1 MIKTTCH
8 SQPFSANVP
17 VMENTNTQN
26 QTAEAMAELQESAE
40 TATEQPAAAQPDNVT
55 QLQPEA
61 ATNEPN
67 WKEEAAKALA
77 ELENSRKRHAK
88 ELSDARNFAVS
99 RFAQEM
105 LNVADNI
112 TRAQSVMPETAEGDV
127 KNIKEGVAMVAHQ
140 FQQSLEKFQIKQIST
155 VGAQLNP
162 DQHQAMQK
170 APSDKPEGEIIA
182 EMQAGYM
189 IGERLLRPA
198 LVVVS
203 NGEAPTE

>member
-1 MIKTTCH
+1 MKNID
-8 SQPFSANVP
+8 
-17 VMENTNTQN
+17 NTQT
-26 QTAEAMAELQESAE
+26 QEAMAELEAGR
-40 TATEQPAAAQPDNVT
+40 TAKSDAAADMAQADNVT
-55 QLQPEA
+55 EFTPNAAPEEMQA
-61 ATNEPN
+61 EASNEPD

-112 TRAQSVMPETAEGDV
+112 ARAQSVMPENAEGEV
-127 KNIKEGVAMVAHQ
+127 KSIKEGVAMVAHQ
-140 FQQSLEKFQIKQIST
+140 FGQSLEKFQIKRINA
-155 VGAQLNP
+155 VGTQLNP
-162 DQHQAMQK
+162 EQHQAMQK

-203 NGEAPTE
+203 NGEKPE

>member
-1 MIKTTCH
+1 
-8 SQPFSANVP
+8 
-17 VMENTNTQN
+17 
-26 QTAEAMAELQESAE
+26 MAELEAERTAKADMAQE
-40 TATEQPAAAQPDNVT
+40 DNVT
-55 QLQPEA
+55 EFTSNAEPEEIQA
-61 ATNEPN
+61 EASNEPD

-77 ELENSRKRHAK
+77 ELENSRKRHQK

-112 TRAQSVMPETAEGDV
+112 TRAQSVMPENAEGDV
-127 KNIKEGVAMVAHQ
+127 KSIKEGVAMVAHQ
-140 FQQSLEKFQIKQIST
+140 FGQSLEKFQIKQISALGEM
-155 VGAQLNP
+155 VNP
-162 DQHQAMQK
+162 ELHQAMQK

-203 NGEAPTE
+203 NGEKPE